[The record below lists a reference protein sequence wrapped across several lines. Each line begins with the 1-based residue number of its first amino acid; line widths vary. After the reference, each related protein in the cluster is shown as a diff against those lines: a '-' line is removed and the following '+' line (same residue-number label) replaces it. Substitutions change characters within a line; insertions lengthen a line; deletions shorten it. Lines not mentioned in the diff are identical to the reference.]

1 MGPNAKN
8 DRQLQICKI
17 YTHTSIPR
25 TEKNVKC
32 TVSNVVCSA
41 VNVNATLCLPTG
53 HPNIKTNVVCCI
65 GRVEIQIEI

>member
-1 MGPNAKN
+1 MYIILTILP
-8 DRQLQICKI
+8 LE
-17 YTHTSIPR
+17 R
-25 TEKNVKC
+25 TNV
-32 TVSNVVCSA
+32 SYFVCSA